1 MLRTIRRKFQRLSRI
16 FNERDRRLWAAN
28 EARELG
34 YGGISLVSRAT
45 GVSRRAIHVG
55 IHELA
60 ALKSKGTVPNNRIRK
75 AGGGRKALTEQFP
88 KLREKLLALV
98 EPQTR
103 GDPESP
109 LCWAAKSSRAL
120 ADELEA
126 QGFPI
131 GRQTICSLLA
141 EAGFSMQANQKVTE
155 GKQHPDRDA
164 QFQHIHSQMKRFSQ
178 HGHPAISVDTK
189 KKEVIGDHKNNGRE
203 WCPAG
208 QPTRVDVHDFPD
220 KQRGKGIP
228 YGVYDI
234 FANEAWV
241 SVGNDHDTAQFAV
254 ASIQSWWHHMG
265 SSRYGDIDGI
275 LITADSGGSNG
286 HRSRLWK
293 LSLQELVNA
302 IRVPIS
308 VCHYPPGTS
317 KWNRI
322 EHRLFSFITL
332 NWRACPL
339 TSLDLIVHL
348 IQTTTTE
355 AGLLVNAALDTALYP
370 TGTKVSNEAFSTINI
385 RPARFHGEWNYTISP
400 SSQA

>member
-1 MLRTIRRKFQRLSRI
+1 MLKTIRRKFRRLSRT

-28 EARELG
+28 EAHEIG
-34 YGGISLVSRAT
+34 YGGVSLVWRAT
-45 GVSRRAIHVG
+45 GVSRRAIHEG

-60 ALKSKGTVPNNRIRK
+60 TLKSRNALPDNRIRK
-75 AGGGRKALTEQFP
+75 PGGGRKSLTHEYP
-88 KLREKLLALV
+88 KLNETLLALV

-109 LCWAAKSSRAL
+109 LCWAAKSSRVL
-120 ADELEA
+120 AGELEA
-126 QGFPI
+126 QGFPV
-131 GRQTICSLLA
+131 GRQTICRLLVA
-141 EAGFSMQANQKVTE
+141 AGYSMQANQKVTE

-164 QFQHIHSQMKRFSQ
+164 QFQHIHSQMKRFSRS
-178 HGHPAISVDTK
+178 GHPAISVDTK

-208 QPTRVDVHDFPD
+208 FPTRVDVHDFPD

-254 ASIQSWWHHMG
+254 ASIQSWWHNMG
-265 SSRYGDIDGI
+265 SSRYGDIGGI

-286 HRSRLWK
+286 NRSRLWK
-293 LSLQELVNA
+293 LSLQELVNQ
-302 IRVPIS
+302 IQVPIS

-322 EHRLFSFITL
+322 EHRLFSFITM

-339 TSLDLIVHL
+339 TSLDLIVSM
-348 IQTTTTE
+348 IQNTTTE
-355 AGLLVNAALDTALYP
+355 AGLLVNAGLDMAQYP
-370 TGTKVSNEAFSTINI
+370 TGTKVSNEAFSTINL
-385 RPARFHGEWNYTISP
+385 RPANFHGEWNYTILP
-400 SSQA
+400 SA